1 MVFATG
7 NISLSLAEKM
17 YKKRE
22 KETIEK
28 ETFGLKRKEGKL
40 WRRTLWNF
48 VWERKMSDLN
58 NFQCSYV
65 LQPANCMRTDMFVI
79 GQFMSLGLLLP
90 YTTFIT
96 QPDSISL
103 SDNKWRTDKVT
114 FLCLFS
120 LINMFWL
127 AEQSHRQTET
137 CRISGA
143 SEWVSCI
150 DRKRGLLWGQCIDF
164 LACQVWECREKS
176 SFLSRR
182 TPCLLSDSHQSH
194 NCWYE
199 RLWK

>member
-1 MVFATG
+1 MFFATG
-7 NISLSLAEKM
+7 NISLSLAVKM
-17 YKKRE
+17 YKKR
-22 KETIEK
+22 
-28 ETFGLKRKEGKL
+28 GKRNNWKRNVWSKKDWTDFVKL
-40 WRRTLWNF
+40 C
-48 VWERKMSDLN
+48 VGKMSDLN
-58 NFQCSYV
+58 NFQCSHV
-65 LQPANCMRTDMFVI
+65 LEPASSMRTDMFVI
-79 GQFMSLGLLLP
+79 RQFMSLGPLLP

-143 SEWVSCI
+143 KEWVSCI

-182 TPCLLSDSHQSH
+182 TPCLLSDSQQSH